1 MTIFINPQP
10 IPRMDSGM
18 RIRMLRMNSNN
29 LGKVNK
35 NRGNEETGTIL
46 HNNIN
51 SRVRTA
57 RNSGSVVPKKV
68 TNKPSC

>member
-1 MTIFINPQP
+1 MNNNPQP
-10 IPRMDSGM
+10 TIKMDAGM
-18 RIRMLRMNSNN
+18 RTRMLKMNANN

-35 NRGNEETGTIL
+35 SRGNEETGTIL